1 MKKAI
6 RVSALLGAAVMLMG
20 VCTACNGGTG
30 SSSAAPDAPSVKG
43 LGGITVKM
51 AFPYEIVMTPGL
63 SAENDAFISR
73 VGEVEKKYDCKIEFV
88 YKSQTDYYNTLVQNC
103 LAGQPTG
110 DVINVGAS
118 RLPDYARK
126 GILEP
131 LEGYDAYKQYL
142 GNQLSKKASDWM
154 SLDGKTYGMCAE
166 PLEQR
171 MFVTFNK
178 RIFKENNLDDP
189 YELAKAGNWTWEK
202 FTEYAKKCT
211 RYDSSGKIT
220 QYGFHGDLFS
230 VMASAIAS
238 NMGDVVSFEN
248 NTYRLALD
256 SPNSLEALNQVEK
269 WMHTDRIM
277 NAEHVYWD
285 GPMRMFEKGRAAMI
299 LCPGIWVPYE
309 RFNTTLTD
317 DDYGV
322 IYFPKGP
329 KASDYVASYDGW
341 ECICLPTSTKIDKD
355 TLIRLYVETKLPAD
369 FDASSDVAE
378 IFTNKYGASLRDEGS
393 LEVLLDIQT
402 NSKFRLIRYRELFDL
417 AGDSLPNFA
426 NELATG
432 EKTAAQVVAEVK
444 QPLQAYLDDNYNK

>member
-6 RVSALLGAAVMLMG
+6 RGSALLGAAVMLLS
-20 VCTACNGGTG
+20 VCTACSSGTG
-30 SSSAAPDAPSVKG
+30 SSSAAPGDSSVKG

-63 SAENDAFISR
+63 SEENDAFISR

-88 YKSQTDYYNTLVQNC
+88 YKSQTDYYDTLVQNC

-110 DVINVGAS
+110 DVINVGSS
-118 RLPDYARK
+118 RIPDYAQK

-154 SLDGKTYGMCAE
+154 SVGGKTYGMCAE

-178 RIFKENNLDDP
+178 RIFKENNLEEP

-309 RFNTTLTD
+309 RFNTTMTD

-402 NSKFRLIRYRELFDL
+402 NSK
-417 AGDSLPNFA
+417 
-426 NELATG
+426 
-432 EKTAAQVVAEVK
+432 
-444 QPLQAYLDDNYNK
+444 